1 MRRCA
6 WESIHIPAGK
16 THGCKENGRNSNGQE
31 GSEHAALST
40 VKRVHADY
48 AEDFVRDYR
57 NRLEYTTDQ
66 GRGWMID
73 KGTYGQPAT
82 A

>member
-16 THGCKENGRNSNGQE
+16 THGCKENGRNSYGQE

-57 NRLEYTTDQ
+57 NRLE
-66 GRGWMID
+66 
-73 KGTYGQPAT
+73 
-82 A
+82 